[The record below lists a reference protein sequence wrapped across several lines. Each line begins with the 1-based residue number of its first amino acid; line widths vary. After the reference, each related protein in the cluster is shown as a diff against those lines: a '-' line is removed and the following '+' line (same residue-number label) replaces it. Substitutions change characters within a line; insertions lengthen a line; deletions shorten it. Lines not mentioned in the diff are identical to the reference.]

1 MVSWPQ
7 VPIDTSKEYDMC
19 FGCGRNNPIG
29 LKLNFTWDGKTARTE
44 FTPTKLHQGWSGFVH
59 GGIIICMLDEAMG
72 YASLYGGKHCVTAR
86 VQARLR
92 RPVPIDEPL
101 IITSTITRNTRRLVE
116 TKAAIS
122 LEDGTL
128 IAEGTGAQFVIGT
141 ELGDAGSDRRDPEND
156 VQG

>member
-1 MVSWPQ
+1 MVTWPQ
-7 VPIDTSKEYDMC
+7 VPIDTAKAYDMC

-29 LKLNFTWDGKTARTE
+29 FKLNFSWDGRTASTE
-44 FTPTKLHQGWSGFVH
+44 FTPTKFYQGWSGFVH

-72 YASLYGGKHCVTAR
+72 YAALFGGKHCVTAR
-86 VQARLR
+86 MQARLR

-101 IITSTITRNTRRLVE
+101 IITSSIIKNTRRLVE

-122 LEDGTL
+122 LKDGTL
-128 IAEGTGAQFVIGT
+128 VAEGKATQFVIGI
-141 ELGDAGSDRRDPEND
+141 ESGGAGNKKVESEND